1 MVLKA
6 LNDYRPVYSGD
17 MQDQQQPLMICVT
30 GPMEQIRLDFDYH
43 GFAVSEK
50 FHIEPLN
57 LSVIPCNPYI
67 AETLK
72 DLAHP
77 QTAPQQF
84 TGNGYALFDY
94 VVILDMNHTGP
105 VSHLERARER
115 ENEEMR
121 DDNNENGNNDGNPQV
136 EINLP
141 GDDEL
146 IGDPVTT
153 INNDTTSIPIRQNDE
168 DPEDFIND
176 LFNATVN
183 TRDVDEF
190 EGTTAYSN
198 EALIN
203 NSIREQTANVNPY
216 DDLDPDVN
224 INIRRHYDN
233 MDNLFPDED
242 NDTNP
247 MFSNE
252 LHQNNENNSTF
263 FEKFGSSS
271 PVMEP
276 MIDTC
281 RTTDSF
287 MTPDLNDFNPP
298 PSRSPSV
305 TFIREEFPPS
315 SSAQL
320 NDGVPGGSNSPF
332 SLKRNASFMD
342 LDISDEERNEP
353 VEL

>member
-1 MVLKA
+1 MW
-6 LNDYRPVYSGD
+6 
-17 MQDQQQPLMICVT
+17 
-30 GPMEQIRLDFDYH
+30 DFFKQKISSLIIIFCIISY
-43 GFAVSEK
+43 
-50 FHIEPLN
+50 L
-57 LSVIPCNPYI
+57 
-67 AETLK
+67 
-72 DLAHP
+72 
-77 QTAPQQF
+77 
-84 TGNGYALFDY
+84 
-94 VVILDMNHTGP
+94 
-105 VSHLERARER
+105 
-115 ENEEMR
+115 
-121 DDNNENGNNDGNPQV
+121 GNNDGNPQV

-153 INNDTTSIPIRQNDE
+153 INNDTTSIPVRQNDE

-190 EGTTAYSN
+190 EGTTAYPN
-198 EALIN
+198 EASTN
-203 NSIREQTANVNPY
+203 NSIREQTANVNPF

-224 INIRRHYDN
+224 INIRRRRIIAQDEDEDEDEN

-247 MFSNE
+247 MFFNE
-252 LHQNNENNSTF
+252 LHKNSETNPTF
-263 FEKFGSSS
+263 SEDFGSLS

-276 MIDTC
+276 MINTR
-281 RTTDSF
+281 RTTESF
-287 MTPDLNDFNPP
+287 MTPDLSEFNPP

-305 TFIREEFPPS
+305 TFIREDFPPS

-353 VEL
+353 VKPVNYIFIYKFYIIDILSFFLKYIYVGYK